1 MPIVV
6 VCEPFLRY
14 VFYTC
19 MHATWACLSTHKH
32 IGWICIIAEGFSNLR
47 ACSRCFLN
55 ADITM
60 WIFPEHLLFLLRLL
74 LLYIYIYIYIF
85 PIFSSWNFLCPFLL
99 SLFFLVTFPVMRIF
113 FYFSLSLLALQDVL
127 DGLSKDCNCLSRI
140 VDEKVARNKKC
151 VSHNTFASVWKV
163 RILCAKKY
171 WCLPTVCHTYGY
183 RFASVLKHIFN
194 LPIREFFGLV
204 YARHMVTL
212 SPACG

>member
-1 MPIVV
+1 M
-6 VCEPFLRY
+6 
-14 VFYTC
+14 
-19 MHATWACLSTHKH
+19 
-32 IGWICIIAEGFSNLR
+32 
-47 ACSRCFLN
+47 
-55 ADITM
+55 
-60 WIFPEHLLFLLRLL
+60 
-74 LLYIYIYIYIF
+74 YIPHF
-85 PIFSSWNFLCPFLL
+85 
-99 SLFFLVTFPVMRIF
+99 FFLELSVAFFAQLVLPCYLSCHEAFFTFL
-113 FYFSLSLLALQDVL
+113 LSLLALQDVL